1 MCVKVCVVLPY
12 VRLGVEVYTI
22 HLQLTMTTNSITLH
36 QEVVVEEWEWPEGAL
51 DEEWEDETADEEEII
66 LGWEREAW
74 ERDAERRVEEVN
86 RPRTPSENQ
95 ELKSK
100 LGFLISDFDLLWPDG
115 NLDSDLIDR
124 VVKARGWMGK

>member
-1 MCVKVCVVLPY
+1 
-12 VRLGVEVYTI
+12 
-22 HLQLTMTTNSITLH
+22 MTTNSITLH